1 MARLGAGSLALAL
14 GLAAWSAAA
23 ETALPVPKPALAS
36 VPLPA
41 PKPSFEAAPADP
53 ALLARIDFTP
63 AATELSPAG
72 RRSLA
77 ELAGRLRGAPEA
89 PVAIRAYAGAAGD
102 GMSARRVSLGR
113 ALAVRSFLISE
124 GVSSARLSVQ
134 AFDASA
140 AEGPAERVDISWPP
154 R

>member
-23 ETALPVPKPALAS
+23 ETAFPVAKPTLAAA
-36 VPLPA
+36 PLPA
-41 PKPSFEAAPADP
+41 LKPSLAAAPADP
-53 ALLARIDFTP
+53 ALIVRIDFPP

-77 ELAGRLRGAPEA
+77 ELAGRLKGEPDA
-89 PVAIRAYAGAAGD
+89 PVAIRAYAVAAAE

-113 ALAVRSFLISE
+113 ALAVRSFLVSE

-140 AEGPAERVDISWPP
+140 GDGPAERVDISWPP